1 MVKTGATTLIVGI
14 ILLIVGIVLMWY
26 WLPELIQVVLGGVG
40 IVLAVAGII
49 GIVLGYLMMK
59 E

>member
-1 MVKTGATTLIVGI
+1 MDKTGAATLIVGI

-26 WLPELIQVVLGGVG
+26 WLPEFIQVVLGGVG